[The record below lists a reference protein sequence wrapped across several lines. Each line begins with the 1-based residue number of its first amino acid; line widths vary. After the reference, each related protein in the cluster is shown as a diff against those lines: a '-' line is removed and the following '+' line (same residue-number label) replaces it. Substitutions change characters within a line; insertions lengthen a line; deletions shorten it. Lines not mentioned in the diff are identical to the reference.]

1 MSSKNSFPE
10 RPAKPSATS
19 ISSPI
24 QETIEALHRQF
35 CDLDEGEV
43 ATYIPELG
51 KADPSWFGIC
61 LVTAD
66 GAVYEAGNTTQ
77 EFTIQ
82 SISKPFSYGMALEDN
97 SRVEV
102 LKKIWVEPTGEAFN
116 SISLQPGTGRP
127 MNPMINAG
135 AIATTG
141 LVEGKTSAQKMR
153 RILDSL
159 SRFAGRSLS
168 VDQTVYQS
176 ENETGHRNR
185 AIAHMLR
192 NFDILTEDPTPALEA
207 YFQQCS
213 VLVNCRDLGVM
224 AATLANGGSNPITGQ
239 RAVSADYVESM
250 LSVMGSCGMYDAAGE
265 WIYNVGMP
273 AKSGVAGGI
282 VAVLPGQLGIG
293 VFSPR
298 LDPRGNSVRGIAVC
312 RELSHMFD
320 LHMFKIPRV
329 ARTSVRRV
337 IHPDQNGSNRL
348 RTESESR
355 VLKAHGHQI
364 ALVELQG
371 ELLFSGAESVTRAVL
386 DVIKDSPHLLLDF
399 RHVLRMD
406 LVAARMLT
414 RLLGNILLGNLPV
427 ILTGTRHLAILESVF
442 RKEAPEAVRDK
453 ILWIQEADYAL
464 ETAENRLLAD
474 LSATWS
480 ADERV
485 ALGDCEL
492 LLGSH
497 PDDLKIFE
505 KLLISSKVA
514 SGTALIQPGETG
526 DDLYF
531 LLRGKVSAWVPDG
544 EGGETRVSTFS
555 SGMAFGEM
563 ALIDRSPRSAKVVS
577 DTEVELQ
584 RLRAVDFDGLEV
596 SCPRLYALI
605 LRNLTRLL
613 SGRLRKAN
621 IGRSVLAR

>member
-1 MSSKNSFPE
+1 MHAQANSPV
-10 RPAKPSATS
+10 PL
-19 ISSPI
+19 SSPI
-24 QETIEALHRQF
+24 QETIEELFQRFQV
-35 CDLDEGEV
+35 LNEGEV

-51 KADPSWFGIC
+51 KADPNWFGIC

-66 GAVYEAGNTTQ
+66 GAIYEAGNTTQ

-82 SISKPFSYGMALEDN
+82 SISKPFTYGMALEDN
-97 SRVEV
+97 SRAEV

-127 MNPMINAG
+127 LNPMINAG

-141 LVEGKTSAQKMR
+141 LLEGKTTAQKVR
-153 RILDSL
+153 RIMDSL
-159 SRFAGRSLS
+159 SRFAGRNLS
-168 VDQTVYQS
+168 IDQAVYQS
-176 ENETGHRNR
+176 ESETGHRNR

-192 NFDILTEDPTPALEA
+192 NFDILQEDPTPALEA

-224 AATLANGGSNPITGQ
+224 AATLANGGTNPLTGK
-239 RAVSADYVESM
+239 RAVGADYVESM

-312 RELSHMFD
+312 RELSRLYD

-348 RTESESR
+348 RTEAESR
-355 VLKAHGHQI
+355 LLKLQGHRI

-371 ELLFSGAESVTRAVL
+371 ELLFSGSESVIRAVL
-386 DVIKDSPHLLLDF
+386 EVVRESPHLLLDF

-406 LVAARMLT
+406 LVAARLMS
-414 RLLGNILLGNLPV
+414 RLILGLLQKEFPV
-427 ILTGTRHLAILESVF
+427 IMTGTRHLPILESVF
-442 RKEAPEAVRDK
+442 RKEIPDEWREK
-453 ILWIQEADYAL
+453 ILWVQESDYAL

-474 LSATWS
+474 LSADWS

-485 ALGDCEL
+485 DLADCEL
-492 LLGSH
+492 VAGAAAEDLLVLERHLKTTSLPRGSV
-497 PDDLKIFE
+497 
-505 KLLISSKVA
+505 LI
-514 SGTALIQPGETG
+514 LPGE
-526 DDLYF
+526 DASDLYF

-544 EGGETRVSTFS
+544 QGEEMRVSTFS

-563 ALIDRSPRSAKVVS
+563 ALIDRSPRSAKMVS
-577 DTEVELQ
+577 DSDVEICKLG
-584 RLRAVDFDGLEV
+584 AGDFDALEQ

-605 LRNLTRLL
+605 LRNLARLL

>member
-1 MSSKNSFPE
+1 MQTSKM
-10 RPAKPSATS
+10 ATPSIT
-19 ISSPI
+19 SPI
-24 QETIEALHRQF
+24 QETIEELLGRFQG
-35 CDLDEGEV
+35 LNEGEV

-51 KADPSWFGIC
+51 KADPEWFGIC

-66 GAVYEAGNTTQ
+66 GAIYEAGNTTQ

-82 SISKPFSYGMALEDN
+82 SISKPFCYGMALEDN
-97 SRVEV
+97 SRSEV

-141 LVEGKTSAQKMR
+141 LLEGKTTAQKVR
-153 RILDSL
+153 RIMDAM
-159 SRFAGRSLS
+159 SRFAGRTLS
-168 VDQTVYQS
+168 IDQAVYQS
-176 ENETGHRNR
+176 ESETGHRNR

-192 NFDILTEDPTPALEA
+192 NFDILEGDPIPALEA

-224 AATLANGGSNPITGQ
+224 AATLANGGLNPLTSN
-239 RAVSADYVESM
+239 RAVGADYVESM

-282 VAVLPGQLGIG
+282 LAVLPGQLGIG

-312 RELSHMFD
+312 RELSSLYD
-320 LHMFKIPRV
+320 LHMFKIPRMS
-329 ARTSVRRV
+329 RTSVRRV

-348 RTESESR
+348 RTEAESR
-355 VLKAHGHQI
+355 LLKNHGHRI

-371 ELLFSGAESVTRAVL
+371 ELLFSGAESVIRAVL
-386 DVIKDSPHLLLDF
+386 DVVRESPQLLLDF

-406 LVAARMLT
+406 LVAARLFSRT
-414 RLLGNILLGNLPV
+414 ISNLLKADFPV
-427 ILTGTRHLAILESVF
+427 IMTGTRHLAILESVF
-442 RKEAPEAVRDK
+442 RKEIREERRENL
-453 ILWIQEADYAL
+453 LWIQEADYAL

-474 LSATWS
+474 LSADWA
-480 ADERV
+480 ADEK
-485 ALGDCEL
+485 LGLEACEL
-492 LLGSH
+492 VAGASPEDMAILKKKMHHASH
-497 PDDLKIFE
+497 PPGTVLMLPGDE
-505 KLLISSKVA
+505 A
-514 SGTALIQPGETG
+514 S
-526 DDLYF
+526 DLYF

-544 EGGETRVSTFS
+544 QGEEMRVSTFS

-563 ALIDRSPRSAKVVS
+563 ALIDRSPRSAKVVTDS
-577 DTEVELQ
+577 EVEIA
-584 RLRAVDFDGLEV
+584 RIGAEDFDGLEK

-605 LRNLTRLL
+605 LRNLARLL

>member
-1 MSSKNSFPE
+1 MHAQANS
-10 RPAKPSATS
+10 PASVP
-19 ISSPI
+19 SPI
-24 QETIEALHRQF
+24 QETIEELFQRFQGLN
-35 CDLDEGEV
+35 DGEV

-51 KADPSWFGIC
+51 KADPNWFGIC

-66 GAVYEAGNTTQ
+66 GAIYEAGNTTQ

-82 SISKPFSYGMALEDN
+82 SISKPFTYGMALEDN
-97 SRVEV
+97 SRAEV

-127 MNPMINAG
+127 LNPMINAG

-141 LVEGKTSAQKMR
+141 LLEGKTTPQKVR
-153 RILDSL
+153 RIMDSL
-159 SRFAGRSLS
+159 SRFAGRNLS
-168 VDQTVYQS
+168 IDQAVYQS
-176 ENETGHRNR
+176 ESETGHRNR

-192 NFDILTEDPTPALEA
+192 NFDILQEDPTPALEA

-224 AATLANGGSNPITGQ
+224 AATLANGGTNPLTGK
-239 RAVSADYVESM
+239 RAVGADYVESM

-312 RELSHMFD
+312 RELSRMYD

-348 RTESESR
+348 RTEKESQI
-355 VLKAHGHQI
+355 LKTHGGQI

-371 ELLFSGAESVTRAVL
+371 ELLFSGAESVIRVVL
-386 DVIKDSPHLLLDF
+386 DVVRKSPHLILDF

-406 LVAARMLT
+406 LVAARLLS
-414 RLLGNILLGNLPV
+414 RLIVGLLKQKLPV
-427 ILTGTRHLAILESVF
+427 ILTGTKHLAILESVF
-442 RKEAPEAVRDK
+442 RKEMSDEWRDQ
-453 ILWIQEADYAL
+453 ILWVQETDNAL
-464 ETAENRLLAD
+464 ETAENRLLSG
-474 LSATWS
+474 LSTDWMHE
-480 ADERV
+480 ERV
-485 ALGDCEL
+485 ALAECEL
-492 LLGSH
+492 VAGAA
-497 PDDLKIFE
+497 PGDLAHLEK
-505 KLLISSKVA
+505 KLLRETRPAGS
-514 SGTALIQPGETG
+514 ALIQAG
-526 DDLYF
+526 DPAGDLYF
-531 LLRGKVSAWVPDG
+531 LLRGKVSACVPDG
-544 EGGETRVSTFS
+544 QGGEMRVSTFS
-555 SGMAFGEM
+555 AGMAFGEM

-577 DTEVELQ
+577 DTEVEIG
-584 RLRAVDFDGLEV
+584 RVGTKDFDDLEET
-596 SCPRLYALI
+596 CPRLYALI
-605 LRNLTRLL
+605 LRNLARLL